1 MSKRRGRRGRKRIPA
16 ALLIIII
23 VVIVAAGVGGIVYAK
38 KFAPTKETVNLNKY
52 YNLEGFTKEDGT
64 EVSEAAED
72 EIAIVL
78 EDEITQERAL
88 LKDGHAYIRYSYVR
102 NNVDSRFY
110 YDSINKKLIVT
121 NALQTVTSDVGQS
134 GYSVDGESKSTDY
147 PVTIETDDTIYI
159 CADFMDEFSSAKST
173 VYEGPRRLMIT
184 HETGTFKVAQAKKNT
199 QIRIRG
205 GNKSE
210 VVSQLAKGAKVTVL
224 EDLDNWLEVVD
235 ETGYIGYVKASAL
248 GKVTEETRESDYNE
262 PEYTHIKFDGKI
274 NMAWQAVYAYGGD
287 ADIAELTQSA
297 DSINVV
303 SPRWYA
309 LEDTEGTVG
318 IFSHTDYV
326 EYAHEQGWK
335 VWAMMDDVSNEYV
348 TAVLSD
354 TNKRQTVINTVVEDA
369 MKEGVDGLNV
379 DYERISSENGEDYI
393 QFIRELSIVCRRNG
407 IVLSVDN
414 YTPYSYNACYHIAEQ
429 NQAVDYMVVMAY
441 DDYLGTGEVGPN
453 SSLTFLADVME
464 TTLKQVDEDRLVI
477 ALPFYTRFWI
487 DRGEGNVEHEEHGMS
502 DARTI
507 VANYGASFTWDSTEG
522 LNYAEYESDGAT
534 VKVWLEDA
542 DSIAAKLEFLKS
554 YDIAGLSWWRLGQE
568 TYDVWEKIGNY
579 FNN

>member
-23 VVIVAAGVGGIVYAK
+23 VIIVAAGVGGIVYAK

-64 EVSEAAED
+64 EVEAAAED

-78 EDEITQERAL
+78 EDEITQERAI

-102 NNVDSRFY
+102 NNIDSRFY

-121 NALQTVTSDVGQS
+121 NALQTISSDVGQS
-134 GYSVDGESKSTDY
+134 GYSVDGEAKSTDY
-147 PVTIETDDTIYI
+147 VVSIESGDTIYI

-173 VYEGPRRLMIT
+173 VYDSPRRVMIA
-184 HETGTFKVAQAKKNT
+184 HETGTFSVAQAKKNT

-210 VVSQLAKGAKVTVL
+210 VVSQLAKGSKVTVL
-224 EDLDNWLEVVD
+224 EDLDGWLEVVD
-235 ETGYIGYVKASAL
+235 ETGYIGYVKTSAL
-248 GKVTEETRESDYNE
+248 GKVTEETRESDYDE
-262 PEYTHIKFDGKI
+262 PEYTHITFEGKI

-287 ADIAELTQSA
+287 SDIAELTQSA

-303 SPRWYA
+303 SPRWYV

-318 IFSHTDYV
+318 IFSHDDYV

-354 TNKRQTVINTVVEDA
+354 TNKRQTVINTVVDDA

-414 YTPYSYNACYHIAEQ
+414 YTPYSYNACYHIDEQ

-441 DDYLGTGEVGPN
+441 DDYLGTGEAGPN
-453 SSLTFLADVME
+453 SGLTFLKDVMD

-477 ALPFYTRFWI
+477 ALPFYSRFWI
-487 DRGEGNVEHEEHGMS
+487 DRGDGNLEHEEHGMG
-502 DARTI
+502 DTRTI

-542 DSIAAKLEFLKS
+542 ESIGAKLSFLNA
-554 YDIAGLSWWRLGQE
+554 YNIAGVSWWRLGQE
-568 TYDVWEKIGNY
+568 TYDVWETIGQN
-579 FNN
+579 FK